1 MALVDRLLPQLFHL
15 LLPERCSLC
24 QRASAGP
31 VCAECRAD
39 LPWNRS
45 ACPRCAR
52 PQEGGPGQGH
62 ICATCAESPPPFDS
76 GWSAFRYQSPID
88 RAVQGLK
95 YQAGFRSGY
104 WLGLE
109 MARALAQR
117 PQPLPQLLLPVPLH
131 AGRLRRRGYNQA
143 LELTR
148 TLGRVLTIEV
158 DARGAKRLRA
168 TEDQIGKSAAERRR
182 NVKGAFAVDGARLAG
197 RHIALVD
204 DVMTTGSTL
213 AELAR
218 ACRKAGAAR
227 IEVWTAARAV

>member
-1 MALVDRLLPQLFHL
+1 MVDSRLHGLLHR

-24 QRASAGP
+24 RQASSGP
-31 VCAECRAD
+31 VCADCRED
-39 LPWNRS
+39 LPWNRH
-45 ACPRCAR
+45 ACPSCAR
-52 PQEGGPGQGH
+52 PQESGGGYL
-62 ICATCAESPPPFDS
+62 CASCAETPPPFDA
-76 GWSAFRYQSPID
+76 GWSAFRYQAPID

-95 YQAGFRSGY
+95 YNAGFRSAH

-143 LELTR
+143 LELAR
-148 TLGRVLTIEV
+148 AMGQLLTLEV
-158 DARGAKRLRA
+158 DTRSARRLRPTA
-168 TEDQIGKSAAERRR
+168 DQIGKSAAERRR
-182 NVKGAFAVDGARLAG
+182 NVKGAFAVDAG
-197 RHIALVD
+197 HLDGKHIALVD

>member
-1 MALVDRLLPQLFHL
+1 MVDSLLSGLLHL

-24 QRASAGP
+24 RQPAPGP
-31 VCAECRAD
+31 LCAECRED

-45 ACPRCAR
+45 ACPHCAR
-52 PQEGGPGQGH
+52 PQDSGTGH
-62 ICATCAESPPPFDS
+62 VCASCAATPPPFDA
-76 GWSAFRYQSPID
+76 GWSAFRYQAPID
-88 RAVQGLK
+88 QAVHGLK
-95 YQAGFRSGY
+95 YHAGFRGAR

-109 MARALAQR
+109 MARALARR

-143 LELTR
+143 LELAR
-148 TLGRVLTIEV
+148 ALGGQLGVEV
-158 DARGAKRLRA
+158 DARIARRQRA
-168 TEDQIGKSAAERRR
+168 TDDQIGKSAAQRRR
-182 NVKGAFAVDGARLAG
+182 NVQGAFMVDGGRLQG
-197 RHIALVD
+197 LHIALVD

-218 ACRKAGAAR
+218 ACRKAGAVR

>member
-1 MALVDRLLPQLFHL
+1 MVDSRLSGLFHL

-24 QRASAGP
+24 RQASPGP
-31 VCAECRAD
+31 VCADCRED
-39 LPWNRS
+39 LPWNRH
-45 ACPRCAR
+45 ACPACAR
-52 PQEGGPGQGH
+52 PQESGPGH
-62 ICATCAESPPPFDS
+62 LCASCAETPPPFDA
-76 GWSAFRYQSPID
+76 GWSAFRYQTPID
-88 RAVQGLK
+88 LAVQGLK
-95 YQAGFRSGY
+95 YNAGFRSAH

-143 LELTR
+143 LELAR
-148 TLGRVLTIEV
+148 AMGRVLSVEV
-158 DARGAKRLRA
+158 DIRSARRLRPTA
-168 TEDQIGKSAAERRR
+168 DQIGKSAAERRR
-182 NVKGAFAVDGARLAG
+182 NVKGAFSVDAARLDG